1 LETSP
6 LCDLSVIIV
15 NYNTAELLERCLTSL
30 ASQSD
35 IIYEVIVVDNASQ
48 DNSQDMVRT
57 RFPRI
62 RLIANKRNLGFS
74 RANNEALKSCT
85 GQYVYFLNPDT
96 EVRPGAL
103 RAMTEFMESHK
114 DIGLAGTRIINPDG
128 SDQSSVEKHYP
139 GERHAKQELKGLT
152 GDIAWVL
159 GASMIG
165 RRSII
170 ENLGGFDEQFFL
182 YGEDQ
187 DLCLGA
193 RKAGW
198 AIGLIP
204 DAVVVHWGG
213 QSERNNLPVE
223 VWKKKFKAETVF
235 FEKHYPKKAVVA
247 IQRANLIQAL
257 WRILTLRITLPFCSD
272 KQVSRN
278 KLDKYRLVLKTS
290 KKLLKSVKE

>member
-1 LETSP
+1 METTP

-15 NYNTAELLERCLTSL
+15 NYNTAELLDRCLTSL

-48 DNSQDMVRT
+48 DNSRDMVRT

-74 RANNEALKSCT
+74 RANNEALKGCT

-128 SDQSSVEKHYP
+128 SVQSSVEKHYP

-170 ENLGGFDEQFFL
+170 EDLGGFDEQFFL

-187 DLCLGA
+187 DLCLRA

-223 VWKKKFKAETVF
+223 VWKKKFKAEIVF
-235 FEKHYPKKAVVA
+235 FEQHYPKRAVVA

-272 KQVSRN
+272 KQVPLN

-290 KKLLKSVKE
+290 QKFLKSVKE